1 MIEYIA
7 TAVFLFSLGLYCLGT
22 KNNLIKSIIGMVILL
37 AGVNLNFIYFSFK
50 GATVNLL
57 GQTIVITVIV
67 IEGCVIAITLAY
79 VYMAYRKT
87 GSLDLRKLRG
97 V

>member
-1 MIEYIA
+1 MIEYLA
-7 TAVFLFSLGLYCLGT
+7 TSTFLFLLGLYCLAT
-22 KNNLIKSIIGMVILL
+22 KHNLIKNIIGIVILL

-57 GQTIVITVIV
+57 GQTIVITTIV

-79 VYMAYRKT
+79 VYAAYRKT
-87 GSLDLRKLRG
+87 GSLDIRKLRG
-97 V
+97 D